1 MDQQTQQTPNKTPVL
16 LQECIQLVLSYL
28 QFNQLP
34 TLCSLLRVNR
44 TLFQLTT
51 PILYWNPFL
60 TVRSRGIWSED
71 EKADKLEQLLRLFI
85 SELDP
90 ALRAQLPPLAYMDED
105 DEQEDWTSN
114 AVSSVASQS
123 ATSIPDI
130 SRGYFYHYRR
140 LDHSFLASRAIPKVF
155 GTFSRSHSQAV
166 LAQLDKVF
174 LLHCGDRALSI
185 CMATPRV
192 KSFTGMIPI
201 LKCLRRI
208 ELHRMECV
216 TDENLQEM
224 VDWIK
229 THNETHGTLR
239 ELQMGGHSEY
249 DNRCYDDG
257 ADSQRFESRRYYK
270 ASEFD
275 DDDTNS
281 RRDLVLL
288 PQTYRTLT
296 ELDTRS
302 WSGAWPMIDQVPV
315 EELFRLVMDYGEGVA
330 PDKGTSFL
338 LRCKGLKVLDLYVP
352 AMDTFRDVAYLFKS
366 RFHPTSIPEDEHQA
380 ATAAGAG
387 AAATA
392 STSNAP
398 STPTPARNTL
408 KDGTAIL
415 PPVEKLYISGHHG
428 NLRNALEDAPVGL
441 SRTLRILKVTSM
453 ERHAV
458 EKPSITWGYPLL
470 QVEMPFLVD
479 LQLQGDIALEFH
491 FGVLRSCPN
500 LVSFKL
506 MVNGLFS
513 CAQAGNPVDE
523 ILSLRKLQTL
533 QLLGKWTLTK
543 EFVRGIGIQLT
554 ALKMLDLARCCG
566 VELEELLE
574 SVEGLEFLWRVGWD
588 MEEVDGA
595 DALVERWR
603 TRAPHVTVGFIQA
616 SEFYA

>member
-1 MDQQTQQTPNKTPVL
+1 MDRQTTTSLNKAPVL

-34 TLCSLLRVNR
+34 TLCSLLRVNK

-51 PILYWNPFL
+51 PILYLNPFL
-60 TVRSRGIWSED
+60 IVRSRGIWSED
-71 EKADKLEQLLRLFI
+71 DKAERLEHLLRLFI

-90 ALRAQLPPLAYMDED
+90 ALRAQLPPLAHTDED

-114 AVSSVASQS
+114 TAVNTPSHNA
-123 ATSIPDI
+123 AAIPET

-155 GTFSRSHSQAV
+155 ATFSRAQSQIV
-166 LAQLDKVF
+166 LSQLDKVF
-174 LLHCGDRALSI
+174 LWHCGDRALSI

-192 KSFTGMIPI
+192 KSFVEMIPI
-201 LKCLRRI
+201 LKCLRRV

-216 TDENLQEM
+216 TDESLQEM
-224 VDWIK
+224 VEWIK

-249 DNRCYDDG
+249 DNRCYDD
-257 ADSQRFESRRYYK
+257 DSNSHLNDLRRYK

-288 PQTYRTLT
+288 PQSYRTLT

-302 WSGAWPMIDQVPV
+302 WSGAWPTIDQVPV
-315 EELFRLVMDYGEGVA
+315 ENLFRLVMDYGEGVA
-330 PDKGTSFL
+330 PDKGISFM
-338 LRCKGLKVLDLYVP
+338 LRCKRLKVLDLYVP
-352 AMDTFRDVAYLFKS
+352 AQDTFRDVVHLFKF
-366 RFHPTSIPEDEHQA
+366 RFHPGSLSDDDQSA
-380 ATAAGAG
+380 AVAPSEI
-387 AAATA
+387 A
-392 STSNAP
+392 STSTASSPLTPVRNAL
-398 STPTPARNTL
+398 A
-408 KDGTAIL
+408 DGTAVL

-441 SRTLRILKVTSM
+441 SQTLRILKVTSM
-453 ERHAV
+453 ERHTV

-470 QVEMPFLVD
+470 HVEIPFLVD

-500 LVSFKL
+500 LVSFKM

-513 CAQAGNPVDE
+513 CDQPGNPIDE
-523 ILSLRKLQTL
+523 ILSLRKLQCL
-533 QLLGKWTLTK
+533 QLLGKWALTK
-543 EFVRGIGIQLT
+543 DFVRGIGTRLT
-554 ALKMLDLARCCG
+554 ALKMLDLARCYG
-566 VELEELLE
+566 VELEEVLE
-574 SVEGLEFLWRVGWD
+574 SVERLEFLWRVGWD
-588 MEEVDGA
+588 MEEVAGA
-595 DALVERWR
+595 EELVARWR
-603 TRAPHVTVGFIQA
+603 TRMPHVAVGFIQA

>member
-1 MDQQTQQTPNKTPVL
+1 MDQQTSTSPNKTPVL

-34 TLCSLLRVNR
+34 TLCSLLRVNK

-51 PILYWNPFL
+51 PILYLNPFL
-60 TVRSRGIWSED
+60 IVRSRGIWSED
-71 EKADKLEQLLRLFI
+71 EKAERLEHLLRLFI
-85 SELDP
+85 SELVP
-90 ALRAQLPPLAYMDED
+90 ALRAQLPPLAYTDED
-105 DEQEDWTSN
+105 DEQEVWTSN
-114 AVSSVASQS
+114 TGVDTSSQNA
-123 ATSIPDI
+123 AAIPEI

-140 LDHSFLASRAIPKVF
+140 LDHSFLASRVIPKVF
-155 GTFSRSHSQAV
+155 ATFSRAQSQIVLSH
-166 LAQLDKVF
+166 LDKAF
-174 LLHCGDRALSI
+174 LWHCGDRALSI

-192 KSFTGMIPI
+192 KSFVGMIPI

-216 TDENLQEM
+216 TDESLQEM

-249 DNRCYDDG
+249 DNRCYDD
-257 ADSQRFESRRYYK
+257 DSTSHLNDLRRYK

-288 PQTYRTLT
+288 PQTYCTLT

-302 WSGAWPMIDQVPV
+302 WSGAWPTIDQVPV
-315 EELFRLVMDYGEGVA
+315 GDLFRLVMDYGEGVA
-330 PDKGTSFL
+330 PDKGTSFM
-338 LRCKGLKVLDLYVP
+338 LRCKRLKVLDLYVP
-352 AMDTFRDVAYLFKS
+352 AQDTFRDVVHLFKS
-366 RFHPTSIPEDEHQA
+366 RFHPGSLSDDDQSA
-380 ATAAGAG
+380 AV
-387 AAATA
+387 
-392 STSNAP
+392 AP
-398 STPTPARNTL
+398 SAITSTLTAPSPLTPVRNALT
-408 KDGTAIL
+408 DGTAVL

-441 SRTLRILKVTSM
+441 SQTIRILKVTSM
-453 ERHAV
+453 ERHTV
-458 EKPSITWGYPLL
+458 KKPSITWGYPLL
-470 QVEMPFLVD
+470 HVEMPFLVD

-500 LVSFKL
+500 LISFKL

-513 CAQAGNPVDE
+513 CDQPGNPVDE
-523 ILSLRKLQTL
+523 ILSLRKLQCL
-533 QLLGKWTLTK
+533 QLLGKWALTK
-543 EFVRGIGIQLT
+543 EFVRGIGTQLT
-554 ALKMLDLARCCG
+554 ALKMMDLARCYG
-566 VELEELLE
+566 VELEEVLE

-588 MEEVDGA
+588 MEEVAGA
-595 DALVERWR
+595 EEFVARWR
-603 TRAPHVTVGFIQA
+603 RRMPRVAIGFIQA
-616 SEFYA
+616 SEFYV

>member
-1 MDQQTQQTPNKTPVL
+1 MDQQTHQTPNKTPVL

-28 QFNQLP
+28 QFNHLP

-51 PILYWNPFL
+51 PILYQNPFL

-71 EKADKLEQLLRLFI
+71 EKADKLEHLLRLFI

-90 ALRAQLPPLAYMDED
+90 PLRAQLPNLAYMDED

-114 AVSSVASQS
+114 TVSSEASQN
-123 ATSIPDI
+123 ATAIPDI

-140 LDHSFLASRAIPKVF
+140 LDHSFLASRVIPKVF
-155 GTFSRSHSQAV
+155 GTFSRAHSQAV

-174 LLHCGDRALSI
+174 LLHCGKRALSI

-192 KSFTGMIPI
+192 KSFTSMIPV

-216 TDENLQEM
+216 TDESLHAI
-224 VDWIK
+224 VDWIMI
-229 THNETHGTLR
+229 HNETHGTLR

-249 DNRCYDDG
+249 DNRCYGDG
-257 ADSQRFESRRYYK
+257 TDSQLFDSRRYK

-288 PQTYRTLT
+288 PQAYRTLT

-330 PDKGTSFL
+330 PDEGTSFL

-352 AMDTFRDVAYLFKS
+352 ARDTFRDVANLFKS
-366 RFHPTSIPEDEHQA
+366 RFHPGSIPEDEHQTVA
-380 ATAAGAG
+380 AAGAE
-387 AAATA
+387 AAAIA

-398 STPTPARNTL
+398 SVPIPVRNAL
-408 KDGTAIL
+408 KDSTAIL
-415 PPVEKLYISGHHG
+415 PPVEKLYISGHHS
-428 NLRNALEDAPVGL
+428 NLRNALEDAPIGL

-453 ERHAV
+453 ERHTVA
-458 EKPSITWGYPLL
+458 KSSITWGYPLL
-470 QVEMPFLVD
+470 NVNMPFLVD

-500 LVSFKL
+500 LISLKL

-513 CAQAGNPVDE
+513 CGQAENPVDE

-533 QLLGKWTLTK
+533 QLLGKWPLTK
-543 EFVRGIGIQLT
+543 EFVRGIGTQLT
-554 ALKMLDLARCCG
+554 ALKMLDLARCFG
-566 VELEELLE
+566 VELEEVLE
-574 SVEGLEFLWRVGWD
+574 SVKGLEFLWRVGWD

-595 DALVERWR
+595 DKLIERWR
-603 TRAPHVTVGFIQA
+603 TRAPHITVGFIQA

>member
-1 MDQQTQQTPNKTPVL
+1 MDQQTSQSNKTPVL

-34 TLCSLLRVNR
+34 TLCSLLRVNK

-51 PILYWNPFL
+51 PILYLNPFL
-60 TVRSRGIWSED
+60 IVRSRGTWSED
-71 EKADKLEQLLRLFI
+71 EKAERLEHLLRLFI

-90 ALRAQLPPLAYMDED
+90 TLRAQLPPLAYTDED

-114 AVSSVASQS
+114 TAIDTLQS
-123 ATSIPDI
+123 AAAIPEI

-140 LDHSFLASRAIPKVF
+140 IDHSFLASRAIPKVF
-155 GTFSRSHSQAV
+155 ATFSRTQSQAV
-166 LAQLDKVF
+166 LAQLDRVF
-174 LLHCGDRALSI
+174 LRHCGERALSI

-192 KSFTGMIPI
+192 RSFMGMIPR

-249 DNRCYDDG
+249 DNRCYDGD
-257 ADSQRFESRRYYK
+257 DPNSHLSNLRRYK

-288 PQTYRTLT
+288 PQAYRTLT

-302 WSGAWPMIDQVPV
+302 WSGAWPTIDQVPV
-315 EELFRLVMDYGEGVA
+315 EDLFRLVMDYGEGVA
-330 PDKGTSFL
+330 PDKGCSFM

-352 AMDTFRDVAYLFKS
+352 AEDTFRDVAYLFKS
-366 RFHPTSIPEDEHQA
+366 RFHPDSLSDVDKS
-380 ATAAGAG
+380 ATAAAG
-387 AAATA
+387 AIA
-392 STSNAP
+392 STSTTTSPLNPVRNAL
-398 STPTPARNTL
+398 T
-408 KDGTAIL
+408 DGTAVL
-415 PPVEKLYISGHHG
+415 PPVEKLYISGHHN
-428 NLRNALEDAPVGL
+428 NLRNALENAPVGL
-441 SRTLRILKVTSM
+441 SQTLRILKVTSM
-453 ERHAV
+453 ERHTV

-500 LVSFKL
+500 LISFKL
-506 MVNGLFS
+506 MVNGFFS
-513 CAQAGNPVDE
+513 CDQPGNPLE
-523 ILSLRKLQTL
+523 PILSLQKLQCL
-533 QLLGKWTLTK
+533 QLLGKWALTR
-543 EFVRGIGIQLT
+543 EFVKGLGTRST
-554 ALKMLDLARCCG
+554 ALKMLDLARCYG
-566 VELEELLE
+566 VELEEVLE
-574 SVEGLEFLWRVGWD
+574 AVEGLKFLWRVGWD

-595 DALVERWR
+595 EELVARWR
-603 TRAPHVTVGFIQA
+603 TRMPHVTVGFIQA
-616 SEFYA
+616 NEFYA

>member
-1 MDQQTQQTPNKTPVL
+1 MDQQQTSSPNKTPVL

-28 QFNQLP
+28 RFNQLP
-34 TLCSLLRVNR
+34 TLCSLLRVNK

-51 PILYWNPFL
+51 PILYLNPFL
-60 TVRSRGIWSED
+60 IVRSRGTWSED
-71 EKADKLEQLLRLFI
+71 EKAERLEHLLRLFI

-90 ALRAQLPPLAYMDED
+90 ALRSQLPPLAYMDED
-105 DEQEDWTSN
+105 DEQEVWTSTT
-114 AVSSVASQS
+114 SSTTSDTSQD
-123 ATSIPDI
+123 AAAIPDI

-155 GTFSRSHSQAV
+155 ATFSRTQSQVV
-166 LAQLDKVF
+166 LAQLDKVI
-174 LLHCGDRALSI
+174 LQHCGDRALSI
-185 CMATPRV
+185 CMPAPRV
-192 KSFTGMIPI
+192 KSFVGMIPI

-224 VDWIK
+224 VGWIK

-249 DNRCYDDG
+249 DNRCYDD
-257 ADSQRFESRRYYK
+257 ADSQFNYPRRYK

-288 PQTYRTLT
+288 PQAYRTLT

-302 WSGAWPMIDQVPV
+302 WSGAWPTIDQVPV
-315 EELFRLVMDYGEGVA
+315 EDLFRLVMDYGEGVA
-330 PDKGTSFL
+330 PEEGNSFM

-352 AMDTFRDVAYLFKS
+352 AQDTFRDVAHLFKS
-366 RFHPTSIPEDEHQA
+366 RFHPQSISEEDSQSISVA
-380 ATAAGAG
+380 QSAI
-387 AAATA
+387 A
-392 STSNAP
+392 STSTAP
-398 STPTPARNTL
+398 SPLAPL
-408 KDGTAIL
+408 KNALTDGTATL

-441 SRTLRILKVTSM
+441 SQTLRILKVTSM
-453 ERHAV
+453 ERHTV

-470 QVEMPFLVD
+470 HVQMPFLVD

-500 LVSFKL
+500 LISFKL

-513 CAQAGNPVDE
+513 CGQPVNPIDE
-523 ILSLRKLQTL
+523 ILSLRKLQCL
-533 QLLGKWTLTK
+533 QLLGKWPLTK
-543 EFVRGIGIQLT
+543 EFVHGLGTRLMG
-554 ALKMLDLARCCG
+554 LKMLDLARCSG
-566 VELEELLE
+566 VELEEVLE

-588 MEEVDGA
+588 MEEVSGA
-595 DALVERWR
+595 EELVERWR
-603 TRAPHVTVGFIQA
+603 VRMPRVTVGFIQA

>member
-1 MDQQTQQTPNKTPVL
+1 MDQQLTSLNKTPVL

-34 TLCSLLRVNR
+34 TLCSLLRVNK
-44 TLFQLTT
+44 TLFQLTV
-51 PILYWNPFL
+51 PILYLNPFL
-60 TVRSRGIWSED
+60 IVRSRGIWSED
-71 EKADKLEQLLRLFI
+71 ERAERLEHLLRLFI

-90 ALRAQLPPLAYMDED
+90 AIRAQLPPLAYVDED
-105 DEQEDWTSN
+105 DEQEVWTSST
-114 AVSSVASQS
+114 SSTTADSSQD
-123 ATSIPDI
+123 AAAIPEI

-155 GTFSRSHSQAV
+155 GTFSRTQSQVV
-166 LAQLDKVF
+166 LAQLDKAF
-174 LLHCGDRALSI
+174 LQHCGDRAISF
-185 CMATPRV
+185 CMATHRV
-192 KSFTGMIPI
+192 KSFVRMIPF

-224 VDWIK
+224 VNWIN

-249 DNRCYDDG
+249 DNKYYDGDV
-257 ADSQRFESRRYYK
+257 DSQLNDPRRYK

-275 DDDTNS
+275 DDDTNN

-288 PQTYRTLT
+288 PQAYRTLT

-302 WSGAWPMIDQVPV
+302 WSGAWPTIDQVPV
-315 EELFRLVMDYGEGVA
+315 EDLFRLVMDYGEGVA
-330 PDKGTSFL
+330 PDKGTSFM

-352 AMDTFRDVAYLFKS
+352 AQDTFRDVAHLFKS
-366 RFHPTSIPEDEHQA
+366 RFHPHSISEDDLQSM
-380 ATAAGAG
+380 AGPQS
-387 AAATA
+387 TIA
-392 STSNAP
+392 STSTAP
-398 STPTPARNTL
+398 SPLALVKNALT
-408 KDGTAIL
+408 DGTAIL

-441 SRTLRILKVTSM
+441 SQTLRILKVTSM
-453 ERHAV
+453 ERYTV

-470 QVEMPFLVD
+470 HVQMPFLVD

-500 LVSFKL
+500 LISFKL

-513 CAQAGNPVDE
+513 CGQPGNPIDE
-523 ILSLRKLQTL
+523 ILSLRKLQCL
-533 QLLGKWTLTK
+533 QLLGKWPLTK
-543 EFVRGIGIQLT
+543 EFVQGIGKQLKG
-554 ALKMLDLARCCG
+554 LKMLDLARCFG
-566 VELEELLE
+566 VELDEVLE
-574 SVEGLEFLWRVGWD
+574 SVEGLESLWRVGWD
-588 MEEVDGA
+588 MEDVSGA
-595 DALVERWR
+595 EELVERWR
-603 TRAPHVTVGFIQA
+603 VRMPRVSVGFIQA
-616 SEFYA
+616 NEFYA

>member
-1 MDQQTQQTPNKTPVL
+1 MNQQTPTTNKAPVL
-16 LQECIQLVLSYL
+16 LQECIQLILSYL

-51 PILYWNPFL
+51 PILYQNPFL
-60 TVRSRGIWSED
+60 TVRSQGTWSEN
-71 EKADKLEQLLRLFI
+71 EKADKLEHLLRLFI

-90 ALRAQLPPLAYMDED
+90 ALRAQLHPLAYMDED
-105 DEQEDWTSN
+105 DEQEDWANTADSSDTSQN
-114 AVSSVASQS
+114 ATA
-123 ATSIPDI
+123 IPET

-155 GTFSRSHSQAV
+155 GTFSRTHSQVV

-192 KSFTGMIPI
+192 KSFVGMIPI

-216 TDENLQEM
+216 TDENLLEM

-249 DNRCYDDG
+249 DNRCYDD
-257 ADSQRFESRRYYK
+257 ANSQSQLFDSRRYK

-281 RRDLVLL
+281 RRDLVIL

-296 ELDTRS
+296 VLDTRS
-302 WSGAWPMIDQVPV
+302 WSGAWPTIDQVPV

-352 AMDTFRDVAYLFKS
+352 ALDTFRDVAHLFKS
-366 RFHPTSIPEDEHQA
+366 RFHPHSISEEEHQA
-380 ATAAGAG
+380 TATATTTG
-387 AAATA
+387 AAA
-392 STSNAP
+392 STSTAP
-398 STPTPARNTL
+398 SAPTPVRNAL

-453 ERHAV
+453 ERHTV
-458 EKPSITWGYPLL
+458 EKPTITWGYPLL

-506 MVNGLFS
+506 MVNGHFS

-533 QLLGKWTLTK
+533 QLLGKWPLTK
-543 EFVRGIGIQLT
+543 EFVQGIGAQLT
-554 ALKMLDLARCCG
+554 GLKMLDLARCFG
-566 VELEELLE
+566 VPLEEVLE
-574 SVEGLEFLWRVGWD
+574 SVERLEFLWRVGWD
-588 MEEVDGA
+588 MEEVPEA
-595 DALVERWR
+595 EAFVERWR
-603 TRAPHVTVGFIQA
+603 TRAPQITVGFIQA
-616 SEFYA
+616 NEFYA